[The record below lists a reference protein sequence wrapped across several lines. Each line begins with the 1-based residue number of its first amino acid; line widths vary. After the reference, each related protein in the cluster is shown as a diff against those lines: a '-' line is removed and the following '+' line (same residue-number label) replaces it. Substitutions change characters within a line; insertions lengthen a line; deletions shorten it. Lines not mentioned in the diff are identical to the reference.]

1 MTNSQPQY
9 NTLALS
15 TLLELLESYKKDKNF
30 NNLGF
35 FRSILENDQ
44 LNLGDKIFL
53 NNRAI
58 EIMPKSYEFL
68 QVRDPGLYL
77 NLETLG
83 MQILDSDKRDMY
95 KKIRL
100 NQEKILKQKKIR
112 HRNFGIFSKHLCNIE
127 GCHYN
132 GRMVKQGSFVAGGG
146 MHFASDNHPSPKYK
160 QAQLKA
166 QILAKR

>member
-9 NTLALS
+9 NTLAMS

-30 NNLGF
+30 NNPGF

-68 QVRDPGLYL
+68 QVKDPGLYL

-83 MQILDSDKRDMY
+83 M
-95 KKIRL
+95 
-100 NQEKILKQKKIR
+100 
-112 HRNFGIFSKHLCNIE
+112 
-127 GCHYN
+127 
-132 GRMVKQGSFVAGGG
+132 
-146 MHFASDNHPSPKYK
+146 
-160 QAQLKA
+160 
-166 QILAKR
+166 